1 MIAIGIGLHNF
12 GEGLAIGAAV
22 LLGQVAFSTFL
33 IVGFTLHN
41 TTEGLAI
48 VAPMAKAGKVKVRK
62 LLLMGLIAGFP
73 TIIGAWIG
81 GFMYS
86 PFAATI
92 FLAIGAG
99 SIFQVVFSIASM
111 MAKDSNKN
119 SNQIT
124 NENNKKPS
132 FLRAPVISGF
142 VIGMAIMYA
151 TYLMIPS

>member
-1 MIAIGIGLHNF
+1 
-12 GEGLAIGAAV
+12 
-22 LLGQVAFSTFL
+22 
-33 IVGFTLHN
+33 
-41 TTEGLAI
+41 
-48 VAPMAKAGKVKVRK
+48 MAKAGKVKIRK

-86 PFAATI
+86 PFAAII

-99 SIFQVVFSIASM
+99 AIFQVVFSIASM
-111 MAKDSNKN
+111 MAKN

-124 NENNKKPS
+124 NENNKKAS

-142 VIGMAIMYA
+142 VMGMAIMYA
-151 TYLMIPS
+151 TSLLIPS